1 MNIKKV
7 LPSLALFICVGC
19 NNLASGTSYTSAKQL
34 PFPTERGYSRINLI
48 DNQVVVFDREGGRLY
63 YSIEN
68 RNQFEQI
75 PDKRMKFCPDDDFY
89 KFLSYSPF
97 VTVLP
102 DQRIGII
109 GACFHNVD
117 YMFAYDIETGVME
130 KIVEERLPVPANN
143 FSWNP
148 TMTKGVQDSYTR
160 LAGTIFWL
168 DSENASP
175 MDITLSDRRHS
186 WSLATDFPDIV
197 DDGKQGIAA
206 YPVWSPDGKQIAF
219 IATFDSI
226 GKSGFDILDSE
237 YYIYTMDSETA
248 APTPILKGIY
258 QDYPIT
264 LAWSPDGKY
273 ISFTGKYGFPKRYGL
288 WVLNLESKNV
298 YLIDSNITGS
308 VWRNDGKSIVGIKCI
323 GNSCEQQ
330 EIWEYWL
337 KELK

>member
-7 LPSLALFICVGC
+7 LLSLALFICVGC
-19 NNLASGTSYTSAKQL
+19 NNLASGTSYSSTRQL

-68 RNQFEQI
+68 SKQFEQI
-75 PDKRMKFCPDDDFY
+75 PDKRKEFCPDDDFY

-97 VTVLP
+97 VTILP

-130 KIVEERLPVPANN
+130 KIVEERLPAPANN

-148 TMTKGVQDSYTR
+148 TMTKGVQDSYTQ

-175 MDITLSDRRHS
+175 IDITLSDGRHS
-186 WSLATDFPDIV
+186 WSLATDFPDIIG
-197 DDGKQGIAA
+197 DGKQGIAA

-219 IATFDSI
+219 FATFDSI
-226 GKSGFDILDSE
+226 GKSGFSILDSE
-237 YYIYTMDSETA
+237 YSIYVMDSER
-248 APTPILKGIY
+248 PDPIRILSGLY
-258 QDYPIT
+258 SDYAIT
-264 LAWSPDGKY
+264 LAWSPDGEY
-273 ISFTGKYGFPKRYGL
+273 ISFTGKYGFPKQYGL
-288 WVLNLESKNV
+288 WVLNLKSQSV
-298 YLIDSNITGS
+298 YFIDSNITGS

-323 GNSCEQQ
+323 DSSCQKQ
-330 EIWEYWL
+330 EVWEYWL